1 MGLPVVL
8 PVEGSCPW
16 RVRKDTLNTPV
27 KQEASVVARILGLQ
41 AEENVNLIPRLIG
54 DLIAGYSVYKKSQD
68 GSWDFTGDV

>member
-1 MGLPVVL
+1 MVL

-41 AEENVNLIPRLIG
+41 SEENVKLILKLGSIKIKI
-54 DLIAGYSVYKKSQD
+54 LKK
-68 GSWDFTGDV
+68 

>member
-1 MGLPVVL
+1 MVL

-41 AEENVNLIPRLIG
+41 AEENVKVFF
-54 DLIAGYSVYKKSQD
+54 DLS
-68 GSWDFTGDV
+68 

>member
-1 MGLPVVL
+1 MVL

-41 AEENVNLIPRLIG
+41 SEENVKLILKLGSIKIEI
-54 DLIAGYSVYKKSQD
+54 LKK
-68 GSWDFTGDV
+68 

>member
-1 MGLPVVL
+1 MVL

-41 AEENVNLIPRLIG
+41 AEENVNITIISSYLVFESIMFIVRQF
-54 DLIAGYSVYKKSQD
+54 AY
-68 GSWDFTGDV
+68 

>member
-1 MGLPVVL
+1 MVL

-41 AEENVNLIPRLIG
+41 AEENVKNKHG
-54 DLIAGYSVYKKSQD
+54 K
-68 GSWDFTGDV
+68 DFVKLYETESLAESA